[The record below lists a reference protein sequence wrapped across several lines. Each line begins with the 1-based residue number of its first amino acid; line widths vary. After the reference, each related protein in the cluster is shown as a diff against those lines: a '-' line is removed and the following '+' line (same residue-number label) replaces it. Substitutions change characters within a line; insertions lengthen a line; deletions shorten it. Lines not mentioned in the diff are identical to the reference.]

1 MLVLSRASGPD
12 GRCPGRD
19 DGEVFGVLG
28 RWAAV
33 DCWVAGRKL
42 AVAREL
48 IRRRPDE
55 ENPGTATESGLP
67 WEWDD
72 RLAHEVALELR
83 TSVPAARKLLQAAW
97 ALEARLPRIG
107 QALDDGRIDLSRA
120 RMVAEETGVLLD
132 PAALGRAEELIVAG
146 LSRCRTWTELLRLV
160 QRAVVAV
167 DPDGAARRRE
177 KEERENARVSFWR
190 EAAGTC
196 ALLGTGLPTDEAL
209 QAHAHVDQRA
219 QAYRA
224 AGVKRPLDILRVA
237 AYLDLLNLVPAAD
250 RIARFRT
257 EDAAQADASPSGPGT
272 PGSPV
277 TSATSGAPAYP
288 GASAR
293 PGAPAYPGASTHLGA
308 AMRGKARAR
317 DDGATDTGFQGSPP
331 AADAPAR
338 NTGGGDCGQ
347 DDNACGD
354 AAAGEPPHATH
365 DPATCNPGPSDPAT
379 RNPATRNPDG
389 PCDPAACDPAACDRA
404 AGRCG
409 DPATT
414 SPAARPQ
421 DDQGESRSGP
431 ASSPGP
437 AVAAEVN
444 LVLRHLDIPFLTAAG
459 HAQRPGEARNLG
471 PLDPALARQLA
482 ETAARHPNSKFC
494 LTIVSAEGH
503 AIGHGCAKPRK
514 RPKPPRPA
522 SSHQPQEHSGSPSPT
537 PSSSPARG
545 FILKP
550 NEGNGPP
557 GGYGSW
563 ILTLPGQ
570 AREYVIDLHP
580 VPTGECGHQYESAG
594 HDPGTLLRHLVNV
607 RDGKCGFP
615 ACSRHARDTDF
626 EHAQPFEQG
635 GRTCGC
641 NCWSASRSCH
651 RVKQSAGW
659 TVQEVKPGYHQWT
672 TPAGLTY
679 TQEPW
684 RYPA

>member
-1 MLVLSRASGPD
+1 M
-12 GRCPGRD
+12 
-19 DGEVFGVLG
+19 LG

-72 RLAHEVALELR
+72 RLACEVALELR

-293 PGAPAYPGASTHLGA
+293 P
-308 AMRGKARAR
+308 RG
-317 DDGATDTGFQGSPP
+317 PP
-331 AADAPAR
+331 
-338 NTGGGDCGQ
+338 
-347 DDNACGD
+347 
-354 AAAGEPPHATH
+354 
-365 DPATCNPGPSDPAT
+365 
-379 RNPATRNPDG
+379 
-389 PCDPAACDPAACDRA
+389 
-404 AGRCG
+404 
-409 DPATT
+409 
-414 SPAARPQ
+414 
-421 DDQGESRSGP
+421 
-431 ASSPGP
+431 
-437 AVAAEVN
+437 
-444 LVLRHLDIPFLTAAG
+444 
-459 HAQRPGEARNLG
+459 
-471 PLDPALARQLA
+471 
-482 ETAARHPNSKFC
+482 
-494 LTIVSAEGH
+494 
-503 AIGHGCAKPRK
+503 
-514 RPKPPRPA
+514 PPRGPRLPGCLRPPRCPRLPRCL
-522 SSHQPQEHSGSPSPT
+522 H
-537 PSSSPARG
+537 
-545 FILKP
+545 
-550 NEGNGPP
+550 PP
-557 GGYGSW
+557 G
-563 ILTLPGQ
+563 
-570 AREYVIDLHP
+570 
-580 VPTGECGHQYESAG
+580 C
-594 HDPGTLLRHLVNV
+594 
-607 RDGKCGFP
+607 
-615 ACSRHARDTDF
+615 RHAR
-626 EHAQPFEQG
+626 QG
-635 GRTCGC
+635 PRP
-641 NCWSASRSCH
+641 R
-651 RVKQSAGW
+651 
-659 TVQEVKPGYHQWT
+659 
-672 TPAGLTY
+672 
-679 TQEPW
+679 
-684 RYPA
+684 